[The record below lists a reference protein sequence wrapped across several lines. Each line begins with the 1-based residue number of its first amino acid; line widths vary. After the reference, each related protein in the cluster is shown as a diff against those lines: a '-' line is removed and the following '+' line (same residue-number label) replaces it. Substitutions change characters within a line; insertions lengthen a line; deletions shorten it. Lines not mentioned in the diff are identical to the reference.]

1 LARVIKLIDDEV
13 RITDGN
19 SVISIKVDEENEYYQ
34 QVKAETNNFTEN
46 MNQKD
51 PLEQM
56 AQTQIDLIFQLMV
69 NGVI

>member
-1 LARVIKLIDDEV
+1 MARVIKLIDDEV